1 MQLLRTSSILSLN
14 VSMNMYIIQLNE
26 EDGLIEEE
34 EVEEDDT

>member
-1 MQLLRTSSILSLN
+1 
-14 VSMNMYIIQLNE
+14 MNMYFIQLNE